1 MLMYCTLYI
10 CIYIYIY
17 IYIYY
22 DILCIYIYICIGI
35 QVLDIQHAFF
45 IFKGL
50 IKM

>member
-17 IYIYY
+17 IYIMIYY
-22 DILCIYIYICIGI
+22 AYIYICIGI